1 MKDDVSMLR
10 NYIVGSRLDTS
21 DEVLEVITREDYYS
35 YPYVRY
41 EPIDD
46 SDDKAE
52 AEQKCAYIRKIGI
65 QQYFKE
71 VAENAKRQIER

>member
-21 DEVLEVITREDYYS
+21 DEVLEVVTREDYYS
-35 YPYVRY
+35 YPVRY
-41 EPIDD
+41 EPIAD
-46 SDDKAE
+46 SDNKAE